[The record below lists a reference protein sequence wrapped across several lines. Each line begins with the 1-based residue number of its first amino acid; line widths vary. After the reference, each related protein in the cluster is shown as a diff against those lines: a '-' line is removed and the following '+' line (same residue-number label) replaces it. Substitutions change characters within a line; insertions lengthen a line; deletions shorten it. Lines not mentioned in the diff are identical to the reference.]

1 MRLKGSLAAVGAAL
15 ALAAPAGAAG
25 TFDSNDA
32 QLNAIWAAS
41 VKTATG
47 MLAPGGQLLDA
58 YDRPC
63 PTPLGEQVI
72 LDGVV
77 RDRCPYI
84 GDESVIDA
92 VFDTADPHFDV
103 QRNMLAWFAQA
114 QHANGAIPAS
124 PAGRVLFDYNAYWLM
139 VLHRYVLYSGD
150 VAFAKS
156 IWPNVTSL
164 VNEWYRDHVGPDG
177 LLWNTELQGMDYA
190 FIQRQGPE
198 VSYYNAQAVVGLRDA
213 ADLARWVGSG
223 EAGTWDGM
231 ANAIATAS
239 QRFWDPA
246 VGAFTDT
253 LTDRTTHP
261 QDGNA
266 FAVLANVGTLDEQKA
281 ALAYTARYAHSWG
294 NGMADTEV
302 WDTPA
307 WGRFAELRSYP
318 FIAYYEVLA
327 RYAIGDEAGAMDELR
342 REWGYMLANGPQSTF
357 WETIGPYGGGPVAQW
372 QSWDAGWSA
381 GAGPVLTE
389 QVLGVRPTSPGFATF
404 TITPHPSGLQWA
416 KGAVPTPDG
425 EITVSWT
432 VTNGKLAL
440 SVTAPPGER
449 WENQPAQAAPANSSA
464 APELVSE
471 NGMWWPTA

>member
-1 MRLKGSLAAVGAAL
+1 MSLKRWVAAVGAAL
-15 ALAAPAGAAG
+15 ALASPAGAG
-25 TFDSNDA
+25 TFESNDA

-41 VKTATG
+41 VKTATD
-47 MLAPGGQLLDA
+47 MLAPGGQLLDV

-72 LDGVV
+72 LDGVA

-92 VFDTADPHFDV
+92 VFDTVDPHFDV
-103 QRNMLAWFAQA
+103 QRNMLAWFVGG
-114 QHANGAIPAS
+114 QHADGAIPAS
-124 PAGRVLFDYNAYWLM
+124 PAGWVLFDYNAYWLM

-150 VAFAKS
+150 IGFARTL
-156 IWPNVTSL
+156 WPRVMRL
-164 VNEWYRDHVGPDG
+164 VNGWYRGRVGPDG
-177 LLWNTELQGMDYA
+177 LLWSNDLQGLDYA
-190 FIQRQGPE
+190 FIPRHGDQ
-198 VSYYNAQAVVGLRDA
+198 VAYFNTQAVVALREA
-213 ADLARWVGSG
+213 AELARWVGSD
-223 EAGTWDGM
+223 EATGWDEM
-231 ANAIATAS
+231 ADEIAVAS
-239 QRFWDPA
+239 ERFWDPA

-266 FAVLANVGTLDEQKA
+266 FAVLAGVGTLDEQKS
-281 ALAYTARYAHSWG
+281 ALAYTAGFAHSWG

-307 WGRFAELRSYP
+307 WGRFAKLRSYP
-318 FIAYYEVLA
+318 FMAYYDVLA
-327 RYAIGDEAGAMDELR
+327 RYAIGDEAGAIDELR

-389 QVLGVRPTSPGFATF
+389 EVLGVRPTSPGFATF
-404 TITPHPSGLQWA
+404 TVTPHPSGLEWA
-416 KGAVPTPDG
+416 KGDVPTPNG

-432 VTNGKLAL
+432 ITDEKLAL
-440 SVTAPPGER
+440 NVTAPPGER
-449 WENQPAQAAPANSSA
+449 WENQPTRTAAASA
-464 APELVSE
+464 TVAPELVSE
-471 NGMWWPTA
+471 HGKGQA